1 MVLMITVLGV
11 ESVWD
16 RSLGYYPQ
24 ASAVC
29 KGTVSRMPGAYPK
42 RYLVFQMI
50 SLLAVFLLVTI
61 GSAFAQTR
69 TLSFRNMHTNE
80 TLTVVYKQNGQY
92 VPDAMQ
98 KINHILRDWR
108 RNESIRMNPKLIDLI
123 YDVHQATGSQEP
135 VNVVS
140 GYRSPVTNAALRRRS
155 NGVARN
161 SQHILGNA
169 TDLYFPDVPV
179 SKIREVALQFE
190 GGGVGYYP
198 RSNRPFVHLDVGR
211 VRHWPRMSRTQ
222 LARVFPDGNTLH
234 VPSDGR
240 PLPRTAP
247 STNIMVASSD
257 PATEARSTPSRTN
270 QHSVSPTP
278 GSRPLIVAGNVGL
291 ERDVITSPQNNG
303 SFSIAGVFGAD
314 ASATSVAAGPPTAST
329 TQDTPDEP
337 SITLN
342 VAALRVPTNRPSP
355 IADIEIEAPAAIQL
369 AGLSLPP
376 ARPNYAAPPEY
387 TASVEPARQPDSIG
401 GFLLASLS
409 GPAPQA
415 DLLIEDH
422 SAPLEYHQP
431 YAHDLVTTER
441 AEGMSFASFTIPNP
455 SNMRDLSSAGSPG
468 IALSF
473 TSGRLG
479 NATDNRSFEGPAV
492 RALQIAFSS

>member
-1 MVLMITVLGV
+1 MGPFVGIC
-11 ESVWD
+11 S
-16 RSLGYYPQ
+16 Q
-24 ASAVC
+24 ASTVC
-29 KGTVSRMPGAYPK
+29 KGTVSRMPVAYPK
-42 RYLVFQMI
+42 RYLVIPIIFV
-50 SLLAVFLLVTI
+50 LAVFLLATV

-69 TLSFRNMHTNE
+69 TISFRNMHTNE

-123 YDVHQATGSQEP
+123 YEVHQATGSQEP

-169 TDLYFPDVPV
+169 TDLYFPDVPI

-198 RSNRPFVHLDVGR
+198 RSNRPFVHVDVGR
-211 VRHWPRMSRTQ
+211 VRHWPRMTRTQ
-222 LARVFPDGNTLH
+222 LTRVFPDGNTLH

-247 STNIMVASSD
+247 STTILLASAD
-257 PATEARSTPSRTN
+257 PATEARSAPSRTN
-270 QHSVSPTP
+270 QHTVSPTP
-278 GSRPLIVAGNVGL
+278 GRRPVIVASNVGL

-303 SFSIAGVFGAD
+303 NFSIAGVFGAD
-314 ASATSVAAGPPTAST
+314 ASATSVAAGPPAAAAIQGS
-329 TQDTPDEP
+329 PDEP
-337 SITLN
+337 SITIN
-342 VAALRVPTNRPSP
+342 IAALRVPTGRPSP
-355 IADIEIEAPAAIQL
+355 DADTEIEAPAATQL
-369 AGLSLPP
+369 AGLSLPTV
-376 ARPNYAAPPEY
+376 RPNYTNPVEY
-387 TASVEPARQPDSIG
+387 TASVEPEKQTDGIG

-409 GPAPQA
+409 GPIPQA
-415 DLLIEDH
+415 NAVIEDH
-422 SAPLEYHQP
+422 STPLEYHQA
-431 YAHDLVTTER
+431 YASDLVTKDR

-455 SNMRDLSSAGSPG
+455 FNMRDLSAAGSPG

-479 NATDNRSFEGPAV
+479 NAADNRTFEGPAV
-492 RALQIAFSS
+492 RALQVAFSS